1 LISQSGDLSIRGADD
16 TSDASSD
23 LERLEKAVLELAS
36 RHAALRGEN
45 ARLTRDLLESHRRV
59 ARLEAELRQG
69 NQLRSDV
76 AKRIDD
82 LVGQIDQIEERFAV
96 RGA

>member
-1 LISQSGDLSIRGADD
+1 V
-16 TSDASSD
+16 TPD

-36 RHAALRGEN
+36 RHAAVRGDN
-45 ARLTRDLLESHRRV
+45 ARLLRALAESQRRV
-59 ARLEAELRQG
+59 AQLEAELRQG
-69 NQLRSDV
+69 NQLQNDV

-82 LVGQIDQIEERFAV
+82 LVGQIDQIEERFAA

>member
-1 LISQSGDLSIRGADD
+1 M
-16 TSDASSD
+16 TPD
-23 LERLEKAVLELAS
+23 LERLEKAVLELAA
-36 RHAALRGEN
+36 RHAALSGDH
-45 ARLTRDLLESHRRV
+45 ARLTRALAESQRHV

-69 NQLRSDV
+69 NQLQSDV

-82 LVGQIDQIEERFAV
+82 LLGQIDQIEERFAA